1 MVGTNFLS
9 AIGGEKGPPQEVW
22 SLDTKPQVKALT
34 KFGLGTINTLAP
46 ASAEAAARS
55 KEAQTRNDALLQQQ
69 AGIWQGLLNKPMLDP
84 LATYGAVG
92 DKLFSYIQPNV
103 LDPIANFAVN
113 RGRADDRA
121 LLGTNGPL
129 FSTSSRLRDAAR
141 SNQVWLD
148 VAKSIIPQI
157 NPGFNQVFNAG
168 LASDAADVNR
178 AGFIPQ
184 LMSLNQSNALS
195 PYNPVMAQINAW
207 NALSSGFGNQGTNTA
222 LNRTGFLQKQNGWD
236 RAGAAT
242 DAIMSRVGQV
252 ASLYGSLGGG
262 GMGSGE
268 GGGGGAPTSYYG
280 QVGGPGAAPGT
291 HVGNVNTPG
300 TGWN

>member
-1 MVGTNFLS
+1 MASPIAAAFGSN
-9 AIGGEKGPPQEVW
+9 APPKEVW
-22 SLDTKPQVKALT
+22 SLGTKPQVKALT

-55 KEAQTRNDALLQQQ
+55 REAQTRNDALLEQQ
-69 AGIWQGLLNKPMLDP
+69 AGIWQGLLNKPQMDP

-92 DKLFSYIQPNV
+92 DRLFGYIKPNV

-121 LLGTNGPL
+121 LLGTDGPL
-129 FSTSSRLRDAAR
+129 FSTTSRLRDAAR

-168 LASDAADVNR
+168 LASDQADVQR

-184 LMSLNQSNALS
+184 LIAAYQNQALA

-222 LNRTGFLQKQNGWD
+222 LNRTGFLQKKNWAD
-236 RAGAAT
+236 RFGDTT
-242 DAIMSRVGQV
+242 DAVLGRVGQL
-252 ASLYGSLGGG
+252 ASIYGSLGGG

-268 GGGGGAPTSYYG
+268 GGGVPSGDGGTIAIGGGNYDNRGGA
-280 QVGGPGAAPGT
+280 
-291 HVGNVNTPG
+291 
-300 TGWN
+300 GWG